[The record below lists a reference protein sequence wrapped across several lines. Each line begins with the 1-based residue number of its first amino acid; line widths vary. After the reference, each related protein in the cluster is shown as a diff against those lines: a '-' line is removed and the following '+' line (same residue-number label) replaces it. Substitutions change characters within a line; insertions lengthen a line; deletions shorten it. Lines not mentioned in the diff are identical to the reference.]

1 MRTSVSPV
9 KRKPEASKTA
19 KAKKGSGEDSA
30 RRIARLEKLVDL
42 MLQASLRGRLL
53 PNDRRTIKRYLEQ
66 RKAETRQEQKKKL
79 RSEGPRCPACR
90 LNIPDEKAERCP
102 HCSVLLAVAR
112 NARRAR

>member
-9 KRKPEASKTA
+9 KRKPKVTKSA
-19 KAKKGSGEDSA
+19 KAKKGPAEDPA

-53 PNDRRTIKRYLEQ
+53 PNERRTIKRYLEQ
-66 RKAETRQEQKKKL
+66 RKAETRQEKKKKL

-90 LNIPDEKAERCP
+90 LSIPDEKAERCP

-112 NARRAR
+112 KARRAR